1 MPKKHKP
8 KRLYQVWKGNN
19 RFFCS
24 GRLIFGPDVASLLIS
39 TLLIVVPT
47 IMFCY
52 QITAKIHNHDK
63 LHDEVKINAQHPVL
77 QFPVLIVTIIALISD
92 LYFLFMTSSQDPGI
106 VPRNARPP
114 EVDEASDILT
124 PSMEWINGQTPR
136 MRVPR
141 AKDVIVNG
149 FAIKVKYCD
158 TCMLYRP
165 PRASHCSICNNC
177 VQKFDHHCPWV
188 GQCIGLRN
196 YRYFILFISTATFLC
211 IYIFLFSTLNIV
223 GEKNNYPGSIW
234 NVMKKEVLSL
244 VLMIYTFVTVWFIGG
259 LTVFHLYL
267 IGTNQTTY
275 ENFRYR
281 YNRKENPYSKG
292 ILRSFTDLFF
302 SKTPPSMVNFR
313 SRIPEDAPETRSY
326 TPNAEM
332 SMSSAKEEV
341 DIENGSKEA
350 SNEHI
355 PGILQ
360 NLEYS
365 STEDNNNNSDD
376 EETREVDHVSI
387 EAGEAINRSASMEE
401 DRMTAAYESAL
412 EESYS
417 SSTLI
422 ISDHNLH
429 ISRT

>member
-63 LHDEVKINAQHPVL
+63 LHDE
-77 QFPVLIVTIIALISD
+77 D

-106 VPRNARPP
+106 VLRNARPP

-124 PSMEWINGQTPR
+124 PSMEWINGQTPC
-136 MRVPR
+136 MRVLR

-188 GQCIGLRN
+188 GQCIGLRS
-196 YRYFILFISTATFLC
+196 YRYFILFISTSTFLC

-234 NVMKKEVLSL
+234 NVMKREVLSL

-259 LTVFHLYL
+259 LTIFHLYL

-326 TPNAEM
+326 SPN
-332 SMSSAKEEV
+332 
-341 DIENGSKEA
+341 ENDSKEA
-350 SNEHI
+350 SNERI

-365 STEDNNNNSDD
+365 STKDNNNDSDD

-387 EAGEAINRSASMEE
+387 EVGEAINRSASMDA
-401 DRMTAAYESAL
+401 DRMTAYESAL